1 MKIPLW
7 TKLKELEKKNQDA
20 ESEIQWLIDQK
31 HKTEKKI
38 NLIEQIMQQAL
49 DGKLTKKRMIITIKH
64 ILTT

>member
-49 DGKLTKKRMIITIKH
+49 DG
-64 ILTT
+64 

>member
-1 MKIPLW
+1 MKIPLL
-7 TKLKELEKKNQDA
+7 TKFKNLEKKNQGA
-20 ESEIQWLIDQK
+20 ESEIQWLLDQK